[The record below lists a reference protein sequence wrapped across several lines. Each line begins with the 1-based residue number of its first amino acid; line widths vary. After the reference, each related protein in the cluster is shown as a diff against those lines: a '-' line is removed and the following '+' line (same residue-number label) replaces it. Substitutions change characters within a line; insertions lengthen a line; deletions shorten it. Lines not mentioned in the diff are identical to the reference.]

1 MRQIAQDT
9 YVETGYRGV
18 NVGFVVTGEGVILV
32 DTPMIP
38 AEARRWREVIAQVTD
53 QEIAYVI
60 NTDYRRE
67 RILGNQFFSA
77 PVVAHELAWER
88 MKDYDEAF
96 RQQVIASFRDEPEVA
111 AELTALRIVAPQVTF
126 TDRMTIY
133 RGGKTIQLIH
143 IGGPTPA
150 TSLVYIPEEG
160 VLFAGDVVVNGMHP
174 FMEEADSKQWL
185 RALNYVRRPWIRAE
199 IIVPGRGEV
208 CGKEDTYKLSEYIR
222 HLRSRVRSLYR
233 AGWNKAEVT
242 ALITETMDIFPV
254 AEEEKEQVKRQLK
267 ANVERLCEEIK
278 AKRLSGTAS

>member
-18 NVGFVVTGEGVILV
+18 NVGFVVTGEGVIVV

-38 AEARRWREVIAQVTD
+38 AQARRWREVIAEVTD
-53 QEIAYVI
+53 QEITYVI
-60 NTDYRRE
+60 NTDYRHE
-67 RILGNQFFSA
+67 RILGNQFFPA

-88 MKDYDEAF
+88 MKDYEDETF
-96 RQQVIASFRDEPEVA
+96 RQRIIASFRDEPEVA

-233 AGWNKAEVT
+233 AGWGKAEVA
-242 ALITETMDIFPV
+242 ALVAEVMDFFPV
-254 AEEEKEQVKRQLK
+254 AEEEREEVMCRIR
-267 ANVERLCEEIK
+267 ANVERLGEEIR
-278 AKRLSGTAS
+278 AKEG

>member
-18 NVGFVVTGEGVILV
+18 NVGFVVTGEGVIVV

-38 AEARRWREVIAQVTD
+38 AQARRWREVIAEVTD
-53 QEIAYVI
+53 QEITYVI
-60 NTDYRRE
+60 NTDYRHE
-67 RILGNQFFSA
+67 RILGNQFFPA

-88 MKDYDEAF
+88 MKDYEDETF
-96 RQQVIASFRDEPEVA
+96 RQRIIASFRDEPEVA
-111 AELTALRIVAPQVTF
+111 AELAALRIVTPQITF
-126 TDRMTIY
+126 TDRLTIY

-233 AGWNKAEVT
+233 AGWGKAEVA
-242 ALITETMDIFPV
+242 ALVAEVMDFFPV
-254 AEEEKEQVKRQLK
+254 AEEEREEVMCRIR
-267 ANVERLCEEIK
+267 ANVERLGEEIR
-278 AKRLSGTAS
+278 AKEG

>member
-18 NVGFVVTGEGVILV
+18 NVGFVVTGEGVIVV

-38 AEARRWREVIAQVTD
+38 AQARRWREVIAEVTD
-53 QEIAYVI
+53 QEITYVI
-60 NTDYRRE
+60 NTDYRHE
-67 RILGNQFFSA
+67 RILGNQFFPA

-88 MKDYDEAF
+88 MKDYEDETF
-96 RQQVIASFRDEPEVA
+96 RQRIIASFRDEPEVA
-111 AELTALRIVAPQVTF
+111 AELAALRIVTPQITF
-126 TDRMTIY
+126 TDRLTIY

-233 AGWNKAEVT
+233 AGWGKAEVA
-242 ALITETMDIFPV
+242 ALVAEVMDFFPV
-254 AEEEKEQVKRQLK
+254 AEEEREEVMRRIR
-267 ANVERLCEEIK
+267 ANVERLGEEIR
-278 AKRLSGTAS
+278 AKEG

>member
-18 NVGFVVTGEGVILV
+18 NVGFVVTGEGVIVV

-38 AEARRWREVIAQVTD
+38 AQARRWREVIAEVTD
-53 QEIAYVI
+53 QEITYVI
-60 NTDYRRE
+60 NTDYRHE
-67 RILGNQFFSA
+67 RILGNQFFPA

-88 MKDYDEAF
+88 MKDYEDETF
-96 RQQVIASFRDEPEVA
+96 RQRIIASFRDEPEVA
-111 AELTALRIVAPQVTF
+111 AELAALRIVTPQITF
-126 TDRMTIY
+126 TDRLTIY

-233 AGWNKAEVT
+233 AGWGKAEVA
-242 ALITETMDIFPV
+242 ALVAEVMDFFPV
-254 AEEEKEQVKRQLK
+254 AEEEREEVMHRIR
-267 ANVERLCEEIK
+267 ANVERLGEEIR
-278 AKRLSGTAS
+278 AKEG